1 MFLES
6 DILFQ
11 VKKLECEDEH
21 ADRVLLGKKRERE
34 GKLFLIKT
42 DGEFQ
47 HIHKREQDSGK
58 RHKIMLEWCSN

>member
-1 MFLES
+1 MLIECCLE
-6 DILFQ
+6 
-11 VKKLECEDEH
+11 
-21 ADRVLLGKKRERE
+21 KKRERE

-47 HIHKREQDSGK
+47 HIHKTEQDSGK